1 MPQVIQETSKA
12 VSQTLTLTLSV
23 NAQGERSISGL
34 LANGKVPMQ
43 ALEMIADMEK
53 NKEVKSSLL
62 NNLIGESKNGNTSN
76 GIISVKETQIVELRN
91 RAGRV
96 KVKSSLGSDT
106 YR

>member
-1 MPQVIQETSKA
+1 MPQVINENGKA

-23 NAQGERSISGL
+23 NAKGERSISGL
-34 LANGKVPMQ
+34 LDNGKVPMK

-53 NKEVKSSLL
+53 NKEVKPSLL
-62 NNLIGESKNGNTSN
+62 NNLIGESKNGASSN
-76 GIISVKETQIVELRN
+76 GLISVSENQITELRN